1 MDDLIQLWDVSD
13 MFLPHNDFV
22 KSLTLA
28 SQFLQAYEALAKWAE
43 DMSKLH
49 FHVVMKHHMFMH
61 LARGAKH
68 LNPRS
73 HWCFKS
79 EDFVGRIAALT
90 HSVSMGVK
98 STSLCKKVAPKYRI
112 LLHLLL
118 SREGFDQAQ
127 KQVQPDPA

>member
-1 MDDLIQLWDVSD
+1 MGGGHEQAS
-13 MFLPHNDFV
+13 FPCRHEAPHV
-22 KSLTLA
+22 HA
-28 SQFLQAYEALAKWAE
+28 A
-43 DMSKLH
+43 
-49 FHVVMKHHMFMH
+49 
-61 LARGAKH
+61 G
-68 LNPRS
+68 PRCKAFEPS
-73 HWCFKS
+73 EPL

-118 SREGFDQAQ
+118 SREGLDQAQ